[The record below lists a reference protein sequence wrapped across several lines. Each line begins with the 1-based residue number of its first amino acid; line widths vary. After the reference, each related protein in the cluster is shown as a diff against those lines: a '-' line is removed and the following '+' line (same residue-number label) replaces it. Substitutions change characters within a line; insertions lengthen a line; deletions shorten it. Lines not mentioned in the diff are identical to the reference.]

1 MKAVILAA
9 GVGHRF
15 KELTKYKNKAF
26 FTIGQTMVIKQI
38 IQYLL
43 QAGIRDITIVT
54 GHRHEDFS
62 ILKKNYPIH
71 ILYNTAYGEY
81 NNIHSLALIA
91 EQLNECWLIHGDTVL
106 FENIFKEAFT
116 HTTFYTMLKRPNGA
130 PVRVVEVDEQHHIQ
144 GFHIDRGERRV
155 LSLLGVSYWRKD
167 AQMILLE
174 TLNHLHEKEKKR
186 FDGEWE
192 ELLQEVV
199 KKVEVD
205 AYQLDRKY
213 GGDLNTMKDYQ
224 EIVETYDR
232 YWKSMRK

>member
-1 MKAVILAA
+1 MIEKAADGLPFFTGGFYMKAVILAA

-106 FENIFKEAFT
+106 F
-116 HTTFYTMLKRPNGA
+116 
-130 PVRVVEVDEQHHIQ
+130 
-144 GFHIDRGERRV
+144 
-155 LSLLGVSYWRKD
+155 LSL
-167 AQMILLE
+167 I
-174 TLNHLHEKEKKR
+174 H
-186 FDGEWE
+186 
-192 ELLQEVV
+192 
-199 KKVEVD
+199 
-205 AYQLDRKY
+205 
-213 GGDLNTMKDYQ
+213 
-224 EIVETYDR
+224 I
-232 YWKSMRK
+232 

>member
-91 EQLNECWLIHGDTVL
+91 E
-106 FENIFKEAFT
+106 
-116 HTTFYTMLKRPNGA
+116 
-130 PVRVVEVDEQHHIQ
+130 
-144 GFHIDRGERRV
+144 
-155 LSLLGVSYWRKD
+155 
-167 AQMILLE
+167 
-174 TLNHLHEKEKKR
+174 
-186 FDGEWE
+186 
-192 ELLQEVV
+192 
-199 KKVEVD
+199 
-205 AYQLDRKY
+205 
-213 GGDLNTMKDYQ
+213 
-224 EIVETYDR
+224 
-232 YWKSMRK
+232 

>member
-71 ILYNTAYGEY
+71 I
-81 NNIHSLALIA
+81 
-91 EQLNECWLIHGDTVL
+91 
-106 FENIFKEAFT
+106 
-116 HTTFYTMLKRPNGA
+116 P
-130 PVRVVEVDEQHHIQ
+130 
-144 GFHIDRGERRV
+144 
-155 LSLLGVSYWRKD
+155 VSYTH
-167 AQMILLE
+167 L
-174 TLNHLHEKEKKR
+174 TLPTN
-186 FDGEWE
+186 
-192 ELLQEVV
+192 
-199 KKVEVD
+199 
-205 AYQLDRKY
+205 
-213 GGDLNTMKDYQ
+213 
-224 EIVETYDR
+224 
-232 YWKSMRK
+232 